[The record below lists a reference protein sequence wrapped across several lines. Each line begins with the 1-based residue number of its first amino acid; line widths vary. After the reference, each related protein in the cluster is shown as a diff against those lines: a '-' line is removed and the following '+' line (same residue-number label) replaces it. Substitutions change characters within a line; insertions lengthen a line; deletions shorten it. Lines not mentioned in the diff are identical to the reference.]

1 MERAI
6 RNQLVQLTRKVEG
19 RPLVVWTIKDEKEA
33 GAVIR
38 EFETM
43 CGQ

>member
-19 RPLVVWTIKDEKEA
+19 RPLVVWPIRDEKEA
-33 GAVIR
+33 ETVIR
-38 EFETM
+38 EFEAI
-43 CGQ
+43 